1 MQGGL
6 LSENDKSR
14 LLNTIPVPHMTVI
27 KEEEENSVEEGNEE
41 SKQGQVI
48 NDDNMCEPKYLN

>member
-1 MQGGL
+1 
-6 LSENDKSR
+6 
-14 LLNTIPVPHMTVI
+14 MTVI